1 MGDDPRLS
9 SLDADLPEARTL
21 FGRRKGKK
29 LRVHQAALVAE
40 ALPALAFDLSSS
52 IAEPARLFPDLPDR
66 VRMEIGFGGAEH
78 LVFEAARHPE
88 IGFIGC
94 EPFVNGVA
102 KLLVQVEEQNLRNV
116 RVHHGDAR
124 QILERLSNGA
134 LDRVDVLYPD
144 PWPKWRQRKRRFLS
158 AENLDEIARVLRPGG
173 EFRFATDIDDYAGWV
188 LARVLKMQSLSWRES
203 SGRDWCQAWPQ
214 WPSTRYEAKAF
225 REGRPP
231 VYLTFVRTDGETTAG
246 SAPNL

>member
-9 SLDADLPEARTL
+9 LSNDTPEARTL

-29 LRVHQAALVAE
+29 LRIHQASLVE
-40 ALPALAFDLSSS
+40 DVLPSLAMDVSAGS
-52 IAEPARLFPDLPDR
+52 IDPASLFPERPKA
-66 VRMEIGFGGAEH
+66 VRLEIGFGGAEH
-78 LVFEAARHPE
+78 LVFEAARQRE

-102 KLLVQVEEQNLRNV
+102 KLLVQIEEQGLTNV

-124 QILERLSNGA
+124 QVLERLPTGSI
-134 LDRVDVLYPD
+134 DRVDVLYPD

-158 AENLDEIARVLRPGG
+158 LENIQEITRVLRPGG

-188 LARVLKMQSLSWRES
+188 LARILKTHGLAWREAVA
-203 SGRDWCQAWPQ
+203 RNWCEPWPL

-231 VYLTFVRTDGETTAG
+231 VYLTFVRDADNDSVG
-246 SAPNL
+246 SAPNR